1 MNTEQFDKIIKDKL
15 AQQHYVPSEEGWNAI
30 QERVAAHNIAAAAQK
45 PISPKGV
52 ASGNGARVFF
62 SIDDDEY
69 DIVIHNRHLREL
81 DLDEIRDFKINE
93 LGI

>member
-1 MNTEQFDKIIKDKL
+1 MSTEQFDKIIKDKL
-15 AQQHYVPSEEGWNAI
+15 AKQHYVPSEEGWNAI

-62 SIDDDEY
+62 SIAK
-69 DIVIHNRHLREL
+69 IAAVILPL
-81 DLDEIRDFKINE
+81 IALW
-93 LGI
+93 GIYNLVNKKDPLIFN